1 MHENPNAY
9 KMDISTLLNSIR
21 DTHQWFAGQAARQIN
36 TSLTLRNWLIGMYL
50 VEYEQKG
57 RDRAQYGE
65 ALYAEIAKRTKNL
78 GLKGM
83 GKSNLYLFKSLYLT
97 YPQIVQFLT
106 AQIQSAKNQPFVLS
120 LDSVS
125 EGIQIFQSETGKS
138 SEIAPNDIHQLLNRL
153 TYTHFVELMRC
164 DTDLKRMFYE
174 TQAMTNN
181 WNVKELGRAIDS
193 MLFERTGL
201 STDKA
206 AVLEKHRSGS
216 GLDIADYLKNPMIL
230 EFLGLKEM
238 PEYTETDLEQAI
250 INHLQHFLMEA
261 GRGFCFE
268 ARQRRIS
275 FDNRHYRIDL
285 VFYHRILKC
294 HVLIDLKIGAFD
306 HADAG
311 QMNLY
316 LNYYR
321 ENEMTEGDN
330 LPVGIIL
337 CAEKN
342 HSLVHYATG
351 NLPQPIFVNKYL
363 VNLPSEEELLKIIQE
378 EQGKH

>member
-1 MHENPNAY
+1 
-9 KMDISTLLNSIR
+9 MDIRTLLSSIR
-21 DTHQWFAGQAARQIN
+21 DTHEWFAGQAARQIN

-50 VEYEQKG
+50 FEYEQKG
-57 RDRAQYGE
+57 QDRAEYGN
-65 ALYAEIAKRTKNL
+65 ALYQTIAARAKSF
-78 GLKGM
+78 GLRGM
-83 GKSNLYLFKSLYLT
+83 GKSNLYGFRTFYLS
-97 YPQIVQFLT
+97 YPQVFQFLT
-106 AQIQSAKNQPFVLS
+106 AKLQPSENQLIFRVTEHASEQIQIVQSA
-120 LDSVS
+120 
-125 EGIQIFQSETGKS
+125 TGKS
-138 SEIAPNDIHQLLNRL
+138 SGIVPNDIHQLLNRL
-153 TYTHFVELMRC
+153 TYTHFVELLRC
-164 DTDLKRMFYE
+164 DTDLKRTFYE
-174 TQAMTNN
+174 TQAMLNN
-181 WNVKELGRAIDS
+181 WNVKELSRAMDS

-216 GLDIADYLKNPMIL
+216 GLDIADYLKNPMVL

-238 PEYTETDLEQAI
+238 PAYSETDLEQAI
-250 INHLQHFLMEA
+250 INHLQDFLMEV

-294 HVLIDLKIGAFD
+294 HVLIDLKIGPFD

-363 VNLPSEEELLKIIQE
+363 VNLPSEAELLQIIQE
-378 EQGKH
+378 EQEKL

>member
-1 MHENPNAY
+1 
-9 KMDISTLLNSIR
+9 MDISTLLNSIR
-21 DTHQWFAGQAARQIN
+21 DTHQWFAGQAARQID

-57 RDRAQYGE
+57 QDRAQYGE
-65 ALYAEIAKRTKNL
+65 ALYAEIANRTKCL

-97 YPQIVQFLT
+97 YPQIVQFLA
-106 AQIQSAKNQPFVLS
+106 AQMQSTKNQPFIPPS
-120 LDSVS
+120 DFVS
-125 EGIQIFQSETGKS
+125 GQIQILQSKTGKS

-164 DTDLKRMFYE
+164 DTDLKRTFYE
-174 TQAMTNN
+174 TQAMLNN

-201 STDKA
+201 STDKT

-216 GLDIADYLKNPMIL
+216 GLDIADYLKNPMVL

-250 INHLQHFLMEA
+250 INHLQDFLMEA

-268 ARQRRIS
+268 ARQRRIT

-321 ENEMTEGDN
+321 ENEMTDGDN

-342 HSLVHYATG
+342 HAIVHYATG
-351 NLPQPIFVNKYL
+351 NLPQPVFVSKYL
-363 VNLPSEEELLKIIQE
+363 VNLPSEEELLQIIQE
-378 EQGKH
+378 EQGKL